1 VSFWNWRRGSGGSA
15 TSGSAALANGTDLA
29 PIELYTPDT
38 RVVGWIA
45 SNGQRVTDLLLAND
59 QLRLWQPSAGTD
71 DMTVRPVLDNSGE
84 WRTVRTD
91 QVVVVMPPEWRTNRQ
106 LRLHRRIQRVAA
118 DTGTF
123 TVTGNLHLPPGTAFP
138 EPYQMQGF
146 IPLTEAHLLHHGEPA
161 FEHVVS
167 VVIVN
172 TKFIETIVPLVSLA

>member
-1 VSFWNWRRGSGGSA
+1 MTFWNWRRGSGGSA
-15 TSGSAALANGTDLA
+15 ASGSAALANGTDLA

-45 SNGQRVTDLLLAND
+45 SNGQRVTDLLVTSEE
-59 QLRLWQPSAGTD
+59 LRLWQPSVGGD
-71 DMTVRPVLDNSGE
+71 DMTVRPMLDTSGE
-84 WRTVRTD
+84 WRSVATED
-91 QVVVVMPPEWRTNRQ
+91 VVVIMPPEWRTNRQ

-118 DTGTF
+118 NTGTF
-123 TVTGNLHLPPGTAFP
+123 TVTGNLHVTPGAPFP

-172 TKFIETIVPLVSLA
+172 TRFIETLVPLVSLA